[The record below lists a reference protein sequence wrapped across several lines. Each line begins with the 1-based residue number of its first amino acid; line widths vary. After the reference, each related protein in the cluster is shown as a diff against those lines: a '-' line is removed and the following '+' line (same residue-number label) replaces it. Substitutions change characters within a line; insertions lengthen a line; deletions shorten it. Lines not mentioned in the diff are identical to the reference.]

1 MLASWQA
8 LGAFSALGQTSSWH
22 RPCSLFPGT
31 RATAGAAPNPA
42 PEKRGVPGKGAR
54 KGAWRAWEGEGSR
67 ARLRSPI
74 PQLTGH
80 QREPCDVISLRK
92 AAGT

>member
-22 RPCSLFPGT
+22 RPWSLFPGT

-54 KGAWRAWEGEGSR
+54 EGGMEGR
-67 ARLRSPI
+67 RGEAEHDFVPRS

-80 QREPCDVISLRK
+80 QRPVM
-92 AAGT
+92 